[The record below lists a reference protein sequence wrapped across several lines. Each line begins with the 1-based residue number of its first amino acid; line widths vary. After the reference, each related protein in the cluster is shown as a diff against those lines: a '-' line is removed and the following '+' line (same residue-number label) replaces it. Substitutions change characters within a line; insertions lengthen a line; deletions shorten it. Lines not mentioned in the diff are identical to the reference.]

1 MNPIEQ
7 SPEFIIPLSSE
18 AEARAAKWESSMNAD
33 DVPAFSGEDFFSGNV
48 DTPPTNE
55 ADNNDEYDPSLSD
68 AAALVSYGLDAAAM
82 RIGVEATIQRIKSF
96 DASNSTDPIK
106 DLYDYLGIGENPTR
120 EEVRDTATAMKNDT
134 DAMREEIG
142 ASAHTPK
149 TTAAA
154 HKAIEDMKDLIA
166 EVEGADPAYASL
178 RQGAESAGKGY
189 FEYAVGASEGRSL
202 SDLLLALKDQKDHL
216 DSVEADTS
224 DSTTEDSNNS
234 DSDILGPDT
243 SELTASE
250 SSESDPA
257 TFQIPTPPE
266 NVPPLP

>member
-7 SPEFIIPLSSE
+7 SPEFIIPSSSE

-33 DVPAFSGEDFFSGNV
+33 DVPAFSGEDFLSGNV
-48 DTPPTNE
+48 DTPSTNE
-55 ADNNDEYDPSLSD
+55 ADDDNEYDPSLSD

-96 DASNSTDPIK
+96 DASNSINPIK

-120 EEVRDTATAMKNDT
+120 EEVHDTATAMKNDT
-134 DAMREEIG
+134 DAMREKIG
-142 ASAHTPK
+142 TSAHTPK

-202 SDLLLALKDQKDHL
+202 SDLLLALKEQKDRLEPAAADAL
-216 DSVEADTS
+216 DSPAEGLDAPGS
-224 DSTTEDSNNS
+224 STPE
-234 DSDILGPDT
+234 P
-243 SELTASE
+243 
-250 SSESDPA
+250 SESDPA

>member
-1 MNPIEQ
+1 MDPIEQ
-7 SPEFIIPLSSE
+7 SPEFIIPSSSE

-33 DVPAFSGEDFFSGNV
+33 DVPTFSGEDFFSGNV

-55 ADNNDEYDPSLSD
+55 ANDDNEYDPSLSD

-120 EEVRDTATAMKNDT
+120 EEVRDTAAAMKDDT

-142 ASAHTPK
+142 APARAPK
-149 TTAAA
+149 TAAA
-154 HKAIEDMKDLIA
+154 AFKAIEDMKELIT
-166 EVEGADPAYASL
+166 EVEGADPVYASL
-178 RQGAESAGKGY
+178 RESAESSGKGY

-202 SDLLLALKDQKDHL
+202 SDLLLALREQKDRP

-224 DSTTEDSNNS
+224 DSTTEDSNNPNS
-234 DSDILGPDT
+234 DALGPDT

-250 SSESDPA
+250 SSKFDPT

-266 NVPPLP
+266 NVL